1 MNERSLSARWR
12 NVGVVSVVYAA
23 ASPRAPPLNEPP
35 LSSERPLHGSWL
47 SLLLAMLHWEKR
59 TGSSGPAA
67 EPGDSLP
74 LLSLE
79 GHGGGLGES
88 LSDTPESFKMR
99 LPKRMSAPRRD
110 NVLRCGRPRSPRRI
124 GPRTG
129 FPRYR
134 LHSLVA
140 HRLQRS
146 GVRSRRF
153 RVAGC
158 SLVIQAFSSPLPRFP
173 PAPMTHPVRVA
184 RFLLHILVRRRKQR
198 GSRRTL

>member
-110 NVLRCGRPRSPRRI
+110 NVLRCGIGRGLLGESVPGPDFRDTDCTASWHTGCNEAESAADGFVLQAVRWLFKHSPALFLVSPR
-124 GPRTG
+124 
-129 FPRYR
+129 
-134 LHSLVA
+134 
-140 HRLQRS
+140 
-146 GVRSRRF
+146 
-153 RVAGC
+153 
-158 SLVIQAFSSPLPRFP
+158 P
-173 PAPMTHPVRVA
+173 PC
-184 RFLLHILVRRRKQR
+184 LILFV
-198 GSRRTL
+198 